1 MGAITGTN
9 SKFGPVQRFV
19 QLEERSETR
28 QSKSGNIYGAI
39 AHFPLREGRLYE
51 VQCCR
56 GDSSKRCVVREF
68 TRMVD
73 GKRFLL
79 EHPRLSVAYR
89 KAANHQRYTVCPRI
103 VMEPE
108 PQPTERIL
116 DTPHHSLE
124 VQSTTGMRNAKGHL
138 SGS

>member
-73 GKRFLL
+73 GKTVLARAPKTLC
-79 EHPRLSVAYR
+79 RLSKSGQPSAIHR
-89 KAANHQRYTVCPRI
+89 
-103 VMEPE
+103 MPE
-108 PQPTERIL
+108 DRDGT
-116 DTPHHSLE
+116 
-124 VQSTTGMRNAKGHL
+124 
-138 SGS
+138 